1 VVGVILVVAGY
12 IKLTG
17 MDNTVNYFTN
27 QGFPVPV
34 VTAWFVALL
43 EFLGGL
49 ALMAGF
55 LVRHLAILYTIQ
67 FIVAALWVKFPNQG
81 YTNTR
86 IDLML
91 IAASAAL
98 YFIGA
103 GPWSVDSARLEKAR
117 A

>member
-1 VVGVILVVAGY
+1 
-12 IKLTG
+12 
-17 MDNTVNYFTN
+17 MENTVNYFTN

-34 VTAWFVALL
+34 ITAWFVALL
-43 EFLGGL
+43 EFFGGL
-49 ALMAGF
+49 ALIAGF
-55 LVRHLAILYTIQ
+55 LVRHLAVLYTIQ

-86 IDLML
+86 IDLL
-91 IAASAAL
+91 IIAASLAL

-103 GPWSVDSARLEKAR
+103 GPWSIDSARPKLAR